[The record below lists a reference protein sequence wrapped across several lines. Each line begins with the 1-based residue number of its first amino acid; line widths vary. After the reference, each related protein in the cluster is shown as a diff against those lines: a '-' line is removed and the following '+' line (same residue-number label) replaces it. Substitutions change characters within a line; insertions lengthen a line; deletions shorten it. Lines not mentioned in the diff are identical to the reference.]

1 MGKFINVTHNHDESL
16 YWIELN
22 RPEAYNA
29 FSDEMMD
36 EIKAALIEAEG
47 IKDVRA
53 VIFSGK
59 GKVFASGADIKEL
72 KEMSPLEALFPRMQ
86 SLYDYI
92 YNYPKPTIAMIDGY
106 ALGGGMELAA
116 ACDLRIAT
124 KRSKF
129 GLPECKLGVIP
140 GAGGTQRLVKLIGEA
155 KVKELVYIGDMMDG
169 VEAKN
174 TGFINFLADEID
186 VKDRVVE
193 IAKKVTEKA
202 PMALRFAK
210 QNIQRQA
217 DIPQEVGMLL
227 ENLSQAYLFSTKD
240 KTEGVTAFIEKRK
253 AAFNGE

>member
-1 MGKFINVTHNHDESL
+1 MWKFINVTHNHEESL

-36 EIKAALIEAEG
+36 EIKAALMEAERK
-47 IKDVRA
+47 KDVRA

-86 SLYDYI
+86 PLYEFI
-92 YNYPKPTIAMIDGY
+92 YQYPKPTIAAIDGY

-124 KRSKF
+124 ERSKF
-129 GLPECKLGVIP
+129 GLPESKLGVIP

-155 KVKELVYIGDMMDG
+155 KVKELVYLGDMING
-169 VEAKN
+169 AEAKHI
-174 TGFINFLADEID
+174 GFINFVVGEAELI
-186 VKDRVVE
+186 DRVVE
-193 IAKKVTEKA
+193 IAQKVTEKA

-210 QNIQRQA
+210 QCIQRQA

-253 AAFNGE
+253 AIFNGE

>member
-1 MGKFINVTHNHDESL
+1 MGKFISVTHYKEESL

-36 EIKAALIEAEG
+36 EIKAALTEAEG
-47 IKDVRA
+47 MKDVRV

-72 KEMSPLEALFPRMQ
+72 NEMSPIEALFPRMQ
-86 SLYDYI
+86 SLYDFI
-92 YNYPKPTIAMIDGY
+92 YQFPKPTVAAIDGY

-124 KRSKF
+124 GRSKF

-140 GAGGTQRLVKLIGEA
+140 GAGGTHRLVKLIGEA
-155 KVKELVYIGDMMDG
+155 KVKELVFLGDMIDG
-169 VEAKN
+169 AEAEKI
-174 TGFINFLADEID
+174 GFINFVVAETELKE
-186 VKDRVVE
+186 RVVD
-193 IAKKVTEKA
+193 IAKKITEKA
-202 PMALRFAK
+202 PIALRFAK
-210 QNIQRQA
+210 QCIQRQA

-240 KTEGVTAFIEKRK
+240 KTEGVSAFIEKRK
-253 AAFNGE
+253 PLFSGE